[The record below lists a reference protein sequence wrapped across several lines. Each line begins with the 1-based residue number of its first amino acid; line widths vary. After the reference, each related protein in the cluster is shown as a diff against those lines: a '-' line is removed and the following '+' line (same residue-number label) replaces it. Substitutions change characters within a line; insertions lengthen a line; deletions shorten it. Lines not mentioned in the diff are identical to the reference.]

1 MSVGIGFAKRKG
13 PSSAAVVLALI
24 LGASFRLSAQT
35 PATKDTTNARPA
47 FSAADAVRVLD
58 QLRQAIESDSQS
70 RFLKVFDGRRMPGY
84 PAFRDQIVEFFGKYE
99 SFRVQ
104 YHVTQTAM
112 DGEFGALVTDIAFDA
127 TPADRTSPNVRRNA
141 SVRLVLTWDGKS
153 WKISDLA
160 PRSLFR

>member
-1 MSVGIGFAKRKG
+1 M
-13 PSSAAVVLALI
+13 SAAVVLAIL
-24 LGASFRLSAQT
+24 LGASFALSAQT
-35 PATKDTTNARPA
+35 PAKDTTNERPSFA
-47 FSAADAVRVLD
+47 AADAVRVLD

-127 TPADRTSPNVRRNA
+127 TPADGTSPNVRRHA